1 MARSNDA
8 LSVVESLRRNGPVT
22 TAGFALSP
30 VRPVLSGSERWVS
43 SGSGERH
50 AGEFVSDD
58 DG

>member
-1 MARSNDA
+1 MARSNAA
-8 LSVVESLRRNGPVT
+8 LSFVESLRLNGPVT
-22 TAGFALSP
+22 TAGFVLSP
-30 VRPVLSGSERWVS
+30 VRPVLSGSDRWVG